1 MINAST
7 TLLAQML
14 DPHRI
19 EFPNLGFGF
28 NINPTAFTIFGL
40 DIQWYGI
47 IITLGLILAIIYVF
61 PRMKRFGIDS
71 DRAVDAVIGGV
82 LGGIVGARLYY
93 VAMKWEDYNK
103 GSIGETLKA
112 VINTRNGGLAIY
124 GGIIGAFIV
133 GYIICKIRKVKILPM
148 LDVTVLGLLIGQGVG
163 RWGNFVN
170 QEAFGT
176 NTDFFLGMTG
186 GTIQRTISNAVQIG
200 GDMYNNGNAE
210 MMWEK
215 AVHPCFLYESLWC
228 ILGFVIL
235 AFISKKRRYD
245 GQIFLMYLAWYGFE
259 RFFVEGLRTD
269 SLTLGN
275 IRISQALS
283 AIIFIVSVI
292 LQIVMFFRIR
302 RDPESFVLYASTEE
316 SRKLIEESRRKSM
329 GIKGADAMMGGSD
342 EIGDLS
348 DDDDE
353 IGILPDEDDDEIGI
367 LPDEEDDDDFF
378 EMAEK
383 KLSEAKDKADNVS
396 EAIEEK
402 AKDAVDSA
410 KDKAEKAVDTVKD
423 KTEKTADSVTDK
435 AEKTA
440 DSVTDKAEKTVDT
453 IKDNAQKTVHSA
465 KDKAEKA
472 ADTVKD
478 KAENAVDAAK
488 DKAEKAADTVK
499 DKTEKAVDA
508 AKDKAE
514 KAADTVKDKAEKAV
528 DAAKDKAE
536 KAADTVKDKD
546 EKAADTVK
554 DKAEQA
560 VNTAKDTAA
569 SAEEIVENKAEEV
582 VSEANDKYEKLA
594 AEHGN
599 KISGSSKKGGHNK
612 KKKHHKK

>member
-7 TLLAQML
+7 TIFAQML
-14 DPHRI
+14 NPHRI
-19 EFPNLGFGF
+19 EFPNLGFGLS
-28 NINPTAFTIFGL
+28 IDPTAFTIFGL

-93 VAMKWEDYNK
+93 VAMKWDEYNK
-103 GSIGETLKA
+103 GSVGETFKA

-133 GYIICKIRKVKILPM
+133 GYIICKIRKVRILPM

-200 GDMYNNGNAE
+200 GDMYNNGNPE
-210 MMWEK
+210 MLWEK
-215 AVHPCFLYESLWC
+215 PVHPCFLYESIWC
-228 ILGFVIL
+228 LLGFVIL
-235 AFISKKRRYD
+235 AFLSKKRRYD

-292 LQIVMFFRIR
+292 LQLVMFFRTR
-302 RDPESFVLYASTEE
+302 RDPESFVLYATTEE

-329 GIKGADAMMGGSD
+329 GIKGADAMMGGND

-353 IGILPDEDDDEIGI
+353 IGILPDEEDDDEIGI

-378 EMAEK
+378 EQY
-383 KLSEAKDKADNVS
+383 EAKL
-396 EAIEEK
+396 
-402 AKDAVDSA
+402 
-410 KDKAEKAVDTVKD
+410 KAEKEKD
-423 KTEKTADSVTDK
+423 D
-435 AEKTA
+435 
-440 DSVTDKAEKTVDT
+440 
-453 IKDNAQKTVHSA
+453 
-465 KDKAEKA
+465 
-472 ADTVKD
+472 
-478 KAENAVDAAK
+478 DAA
-488 DKAEKAADTVK
+488 E
-499 DKTEKAVDA
+499 
-508 AKDKAE
+508 
-514 KAADTVKDKAEKAV
+514 
-528 DAAKDKAE
+528 
-536 KAADTVKDKD
+536 
-546 EKAADTVK
+546 
-554 DKAEQA
+554 
-560 VNTAKDTAA
+560 
-569 SAEEIVENKAEEV
+569 
-582 VSEANDKYEKLA
+582 
-594 AEHGN
+594 
-599 KISGSSKKGGHNK
+599 
-612 KKKHHKK
+612 

>member
-402 AKDAVDSA
+402 AEDAVNSA
-410 KDKAEKAVDTVKD
+410 KDKAEKVTDTVK
-423 KTEKTADSVTDK
+423 DK

-440 DSVTDKAEKTVDT
+440 DSVKDKAKKTVDA

-472 ADTVKD
+472 ADTVKEKAEKAVDAAKDNAEKAVDTVKD
-478 KAENAVDAAK
+478 KAENAIDTAKDKAEKATDTVK
-488 DKAEKAADTVK
+488 DKAEKAADTVN
-499 DKTEKAVDA
+499 
-508 AKDKAE
+508 
-514 KAADTVKDKAEKAV
+514 DKAEKAV
-528 DAAKDKAE
+528 D
-536 KAADTVKDKD
+536 
-546 EKAADTVK
+546 
-554 DKAEQA
+554 
-560 VNTAKDTAA
+560 TAKDTAA

-582 VSEANDKYEKLA
+582 ISEANDKYEKLA

-599 KISGSSKKGGHNK
+599 KISGGSKKGGHNK